1 MESAIDAAGA
11 ADLDQV
17 DQAIIASLRQDG
29 RMAFAKI
36 AQALKVS
43 PGMIRMRYGRLVDLG
58 VLRVVAI
65 TNPLTLGYDSMA
77 MIGLRVEG
85 NRLLEA
91 AQEIAAFRE
100 VVYLVITSGAYD
112 IMIEVLCRDRA
123 DLLRFLTE
131 RLYGV
136 QGLRESESFV
146 HLKIVK
152 EIYY

>member
-85 NRLLEA
+85 SRLLEA